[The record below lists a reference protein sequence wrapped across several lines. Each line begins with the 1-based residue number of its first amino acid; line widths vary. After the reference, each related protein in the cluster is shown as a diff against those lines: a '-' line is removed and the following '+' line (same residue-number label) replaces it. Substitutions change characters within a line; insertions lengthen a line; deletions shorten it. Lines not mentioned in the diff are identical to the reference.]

1 MERKGKKEFSQY
13 LVTYKSDSIK
23 KQKFDENSN
32 ITLVLNNGTNDA
44 ENSLSYKFKAKKE
57 KSMIILDKITFEME

>member
-1 MERKGKKEFSQY
+1 MLKWLEVVSDNFKGW
-13 LVTYKSDSIK
+13 
-23 KQKFDENSN
+23 
-32 ITLVLNNGTNDA
+32 VLNNGTNDA